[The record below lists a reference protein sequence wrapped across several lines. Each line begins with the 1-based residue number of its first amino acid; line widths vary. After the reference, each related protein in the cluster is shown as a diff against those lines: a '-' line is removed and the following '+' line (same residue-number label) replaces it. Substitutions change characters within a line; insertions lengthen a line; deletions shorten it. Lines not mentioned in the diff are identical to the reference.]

1 MKQEADSRLTTP
13 DTRHPVRIFRLPAV
27 AGAAALTLL
36 ADLLLRQ
43 SQHAVIVF
51 DFTSTIHIDFR
62 ALRTFAARAR
72 SCEVLSGPIWLSGLS
87 PYCEEVF
94 RFALSTADWDLFV
107 QMPES
112 VRLPRGNRGNGT
124 PRRRQGQQ
132 KRVGMRSGRLGNLLA
147 LQCPN

>member
-1 MKQEADSRLTTP
+1 MMQDANSGPTTP
-13 DTRHPVRIFRLPAV
+13 DTQYPVRIFRLPAI
-27 AGAAALTLL
+27 AGAAALTTL

-43 SQHAVIVF
+43 CQHAVIVF

-87 PYCEEVF
+87 PYCEEVV
-94 RFALSTADWDLFV
+94 RFALSVADWDLFV
-107 QMPES
+107 QMSES
-112 VRLPRGNRGNGT
+112 ARLPRGNGM
-124 PRRRQGQQ
+124 PRRRHGQQ
-132 KRVGMRSGRLGNLLA
+132 KRVGVRSGRLGNLLA